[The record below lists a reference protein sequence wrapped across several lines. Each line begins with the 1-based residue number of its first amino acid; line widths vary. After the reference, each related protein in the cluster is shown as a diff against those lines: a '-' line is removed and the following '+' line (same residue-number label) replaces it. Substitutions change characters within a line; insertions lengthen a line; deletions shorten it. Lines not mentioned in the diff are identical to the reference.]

1 MQYVKVP
8 TEIMRHTLRDVPQI
22 RHLFVDLILMAD
34 INGIVRVDLECT
46 QKIQKISGLG
56 IDSVAIG
63 MTTLRRLGLIKAH
76 EEGLQI
82 QDFEKYRGAMDAREI
97 QTRASERAKRYM
109 ERLKKKAGVE
119 CGPVPKEAGGF

>member
-8 TEIMRHTLRDVPQI
+8 TEIMQHTLRDAPDI
-22 RHLFVDLILMAD
+22 RHLFVDLLLLAD
-34 INGIVRVDLECT
+34 IRGVVRVDLECT

-63 MTTLRRLGLIKAH
+63 MTTLRRLSLIKAH

>member
-82 QDFEKYRGAMDAREI
+82 QDFEKYRGAMDASEI

>member
-8 TEIMRHTLRDVPQI
+8 TEIMRHTLRDAPNI
-22 RHLFVDLILMAD
+22 RHLFVDLLLLAD
-34 INGIVRVDLECT
+34 IRGVVRVDLECT